1 VSVRARAE
9 LSRCWNPTCWKV
21 WFTKV

>member
-1 VSVRARAE
+1 VSVRAHAE
-9 LSRCWNPTCWKV
+9 LSRCWNPTCWTV